1 MKMNQIRW
9 KSVSYH
15 GFAGKKKRNESR
27 VCQQASID
35 NADAYTFRTI

>member
-9 KSVSYH
+9 KSVLYH
-15 GFAGKKKRNESR
+15 AFAGKKRNESR